1 MGAQWSDVNIL
12 ITQGKGPECRILTL
26 FVKPKESNG
35 WKMNVG
41 DFEQHIREHEG
52 FHSGIF
58 MGFIFT

>member
-12 ITQGKGPECRILTL
+12 ITQGQGPECRVPTL
-26 FVKPKESNG
+26 FVKPERNG

-41 DFEQHIREHEG
+41 GSEQHVMEHEG
-52 FHSGIF
+52 FHAGIF